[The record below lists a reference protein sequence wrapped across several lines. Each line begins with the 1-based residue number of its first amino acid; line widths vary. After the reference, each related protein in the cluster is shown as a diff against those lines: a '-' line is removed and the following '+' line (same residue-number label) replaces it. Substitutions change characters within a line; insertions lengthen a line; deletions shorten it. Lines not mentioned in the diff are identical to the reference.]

1 MKALKIVLI
10 AAPLC
15 FILWIVGLFNDLPL
29 IPEIV
34 EGYYI
39 DDTALGDGLLLT
51 EIEEEFRLEMPDHY
65 DDDVRPVDL
74 LIFPSDG
81 EHSLSVKNMSA
92 NVMLENGNRPEKKYF
107 YIFTSARE
115 LTSLTQLN
123 NYPVGLTED
132 DSVSTYV
139 QVRSVYD
146 LTGVNKFKIE
156 VRADYSYDGNGRTFS
171 QTFEAEHSRKLTWRR
186 LRIVGDH

>member
-34 EGYYI
+34 EDYYI

-81 EHSLSVKNMSA
+81 EHSLTVNQMTARASFADIEEIK
-92 NVMLENGNRPEKKYF
+92 EKYH
-107 YIFTSARE
+107 YIFTSVGE
-115 LTSLTQLN
+115 LQNLTQLT
-123 NYPVGLTED
+123 NYRIGITDD
-132 DSVSTYV
+132 DSVSSYV

-146 LTGVNKFKIE
+146 LTGLKDFNIAIE
-156 VRADYSYDGNGRTFS
+156 ADYSYDGHERKLAKVFKATY
-171 QTFEAEHSRKLTWRR
+171 HRKLTWRR